1 VANDDR
7 RPWFTAC
14 SSPIVYLSHIIRYA
28 EESLKMN
35 KYIAAALIAP
45 FALVLV
51 APSGALQQSGKMDAV
66 VAHMKAVGTMQANFT
81 QTNRNGQSAS
91 GKILLK
97 RPGHVRF
104 EYSND
109 ASLLIVADG
118 SALTMIDYAVNQV
131 QRWPI
136 KNSPLTALL
145 DPGQDLARY
154 GKLIPT
160 ANDNV
165 ISVEV
170 RDAKRP
176 EYGTMTFTF
185 VKDAGSPA
193 GLNLYG
199 WVALDSKNNRTTVR
213 LANVKYNGVIADSS
227 FRWND
232 PRKKDHK

>member
-1 VANDDR
+1 
-7 RPWFTAC
+7 
-14 SSPIVYLSHIIRYA
+14 LHIISQA

-35 KYIAAALIAP
+35 KFIAAALITPA
-45 FALVLV
+45 ALVMVIPASL
-51 APSGALQQSGKMDAV
+51 GALQQSGKMDAV
-66 VAHMKAVGTMQANFT
+66 VAHMKTVGTMNATFT
-81 QTNRNGQSAS
+81 QTNRNGQSVS

-104 EYSND
+104 EYTKD

-118 SALTMIDYAVNQV
+118 SALTLIDYAVNQV

-154 GKLIPT
+154 GKLMPT

-185 VKDAGSPA
+185 VKEAGAPA

-227 FRWND
+227 FRWKD
-232 PRKKDHK
+232 PRTKARK